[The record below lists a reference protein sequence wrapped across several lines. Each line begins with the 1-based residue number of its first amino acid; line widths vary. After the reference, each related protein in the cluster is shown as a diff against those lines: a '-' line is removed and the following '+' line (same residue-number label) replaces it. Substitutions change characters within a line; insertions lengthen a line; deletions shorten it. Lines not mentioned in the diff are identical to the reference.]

1 MRIQRLGLLM
11 ILAAAPVLAAD
22 GPPASC
28 EQIRSR
34 IGVAPVADA
43 DLLRSL
49 AARRECGFTAQEV
62 YRAAHGDRPW
72 LPSEAREAR
81 EPRSDRNNH
90 IDQDSH
96 SDRRHD
102 DD

>member
-1 MRIQRLGLLM
+1 MV
-11 ILAAAPVLAAD
+11 LAATPVLAAEA
-22 GPPASC
+22 PLASC
-28 EQIRSR
+28 EQIRSQ

-49 AARRECGFTAQEV
+49 AARRECGFTAREV

-72 LPSEAREAR
+72 PRSEVR
-81 EPRSDRNNH
+81 EPRPDRNNH
-90 IDQDSH
+90 DAPDDH
-96 SDRRHD
+96 SDHRHD